1 MLNIARID
9 DEQESLDIAKGAF
22 STFCESFHQEVHI
35 KGFTRGDVFL
45 DSLKDNLY
53 DLVCSDII
61 RQPRDGIELAEKLRK
76 IDKEVPLIFISSNET
91 NVFSCFNYNPIG
103 FIRKTNFFQDTKN
116 IRKHFFEDVLPS
128 RKEVRHLEVKSH
140 GETIL
145 LPLDNIRYIESNH
158 NYQCFHRTESKEIVE
173 VRKLISELE
182 EELSPYG
189 FIRVH
194 KGFLVNYRYIYKF
207 SAKYLTLKDQTKIP
221 LSRQNH
227 EEVIGKYRDLTKNE
241 MI

>member
-91 NVFSCFNYNPIG
+91 NVFFLLQLQSNWIHP
-103 FIRKTNFFQDTKN
+103 
-116 IRKHFFEDVLPS
+116 ED
-128 RKEVRHLEVKSH
+128 E
-140 GETIL
+140 L
-145 LPLDNIRYIESNH
+145 LPGY
-158 NYQCFHRTESKEIVE
+158 KEHQE
-173 VRKLISELE
+173 T
-182 EELSPYG
+182 
-189 FIRVH
+189 F
-194 KGFLVNYRYIYKF
+194 F
-207 SAKYLTLKDQTKIP
+207 
-221 LSRQNH
+221 
-227 EEVIGKYRDLTKNE
+227 
-241 MI
+241 

>member
-1 MLNIARID
+1 MVNIARID
-9 DEQESLDIAKGAF
+9 DEPESLEIAKGAIMA
-22 STFCESFHQEVHI
+22 FCTGFQKEVNI
-35 KGFTRGDVFL
+35 KGFTSGAVFL

-61 RQPRDGIELAEKLRK
+61 REPRDGIELAAELRK
-76 IDKEVPLIFISSNET
+76 RDKEVPLVFISSNEAK
-91 NVFSCFNYNPIG
+91 VFSCFNYNPIG
-103 FIRKTNFFQDTKN
+103 FIRKTSFFQDTKN
-116 IRKHFFEDVLPS
+116 IRKHFFEDILPA

-145 LPLDNIRYIESNH
+145 LPRDSIRYIESSH
-158 NYQCFHRTESKEIVE
+158 NYQCFHRKDSQDILE

-182 EELSPYG
+182 EYLSPFG

-207 SAKYLTLKDQTKIP
+207 SPSFLTLKDQTKIP
-221 LSRQNH
+221 LSRRNR
-227 EEVIGKYRDLTKNE
+227 EEVIAKYRDLTKDTR
-241 MI
+241 I

>member
-1 MLNIARID
+1 M
-9 DEQESLDIAKGAF
+9 
-22 STFCESFHQEVHI
+22 
-35 KGFTRGDVFL
+35 
-45 DSLKDNLY
+45 
-53 DLVCSDII
+53 
-61 RQPRDGIELAEKLRK
+61 
-76 IDKEVPLIFISSNET
+76 
-91 NVFSCFNYNPIG
+91 
-103 FIRKTNFFQDTKN
+103 
-116 IRKHFFEDVLPS
+116 
-128 RKEVRHLEVKSH
+128 RHLEVKSH